1 MWIQDRGVWKKTR
14 LHVRGM
20 TGWARK
26 WGCSQPSCKIFST
39 HDDFSIMHKLDQS
52 STSAVT
58 NLRHPLDRVLST
70 YEFSVEVAARFL
82 RLKKG
87 LPGQNPFL
95 QTKSTHLVST
105 LSIWPWKYLVPFMQ
119 RDIFMRVLLPLCCPF
134 LYQVAFWASLSF
146 VLCLKVFIWWK
157 IVYWRRWIHTRN
169 NYWWV
174 GWQRDARLEGRV
186 VHMAP
191 SANTSYDAA
200 SIVMSL
206 LEFIHHP
213 VAHELVHN
221 GAMFQVFLVFL
232 TPHVFL
238 FPLSGNNNQD
248 QIFFSNFV
256 GIYFLSIFSRWLQVH
271 GVTGGC
277 RDILG
282 VPVASEWCGNPL

>member
-1 MWIQDRGVWKKTR
+1 MRVQPTQLQNLLNTR
-14 LHVRGM
+14 WLQHHAQAWPKQHV
-20 TGWARK
+20 
-26 WGCSQPSCKIFST
+26 SCDQFAPPLGPCTEHLWVFSRSGSTFFAIEERSPWTKPFST
-39 HDDFSIMHKLDQS
+39 NQIH
-52 STSAVT
+52 TSCQHSQYLA
-58 NLRHPLDRVLST
+58 LEIFGPF
-70 YEFSVEVAARFL
+70 YAARHIYA
-82 RLKKG
+82 G
-87 LPGQNPFL
+87 IA
-95 QTKSTHLVST
+95 SS
-105 LSIWPWKYLVPFMQ
+105 
-119 RDIFMRVLLPLCCPF
+119 LLPL
-134 LYQVAFWASLSF
+134 SLSGGILSKPQF
-146 VLCLKVFIWWK
+146 CSLSKKCLYDGRV
-157 IVYWRRWIHTRN
+157 VYWRRWIHTRN